1 MELKITFSNPT
12 PNTPI
17 PIDYQYY
24 LSSWMYKIIS
34 KGDEEYA
41 AFLHNTGYKTPSSST
56 TLDAPTFGTTR
67 VFKLFNFSNLHIP
80 KFRIEKDLIYIQNE
94 TISLK
99 ARFKVD
105 KAVENFIK
113 GLFTGQSLTIKN
125 GFNQMAEFAVI
136 SVETDITKIEETA
149 LQLKALSP
157 IVISKKRT
165 DGTDE
170 YLSPEHEE
178 YEQIFFHNLLGKYMA
193 AGEQLKPEWQDSVH
207 SFRLNWNK
215 KVQSKL
221 ISITK
226 PNKSPIKVKG
236 YLYEF
241 ELQAPSELIEM
252 GLLAGFGKE
261 NAMGFGF
268 GDKINNSK

>member
-12 PNTPI
+12 ANTPI

-41 AFLHNTGYKTPSSST
+41 GFLHDTGYRIPTSSTIETPSLGRS
-56 TLDAPTFGTTR
+56 R

-80 KFRIEKDLIYIQNE
+80 KFKIDKDMLYVQNE

-105 KAVENFIK
+105 RALENFIK

-125 GFNQMAEFAVI
+125 GFNQMAEFAVT
-136 SVETDITKIEETA
+136 SVETDSIEFEETS

-165 DGTDE
+165 DGSDE
-170 YLSPEHEE
+170 YLSPDHDD
-178 YEQIFFHNLLGKYMA
+178 YEQLFFHNLLGKYMA
-193 AGEQLKPEWQDSVH
+193 AGGQLKPEWQDAVH
-207 SFRLNWNK
+207 TFRLNRNK

-226 PNKSPIKVKG
+226 PNQTPIKVKG

-241 ELQAPSELIEM
+241 ELQAPSELIKM
-252 GLLAGFGKE
+252 GLLSGFGKE